1 MNTPVNCTDSELSTF
16 LQGLVEG
23 YLPTYYSDTNP
34 SAQSRSN
41 PIASKSYTHGKK
53 TVSFLGFQFTAILG
67 HLTESLGKIASKWC
81 AGGFPALI
89 YPKQNRTQMELEGRQ
104 ADFGTKWREL
114 PMKCDPVTFSLR
126 THRCLWDE
134 DLDKSY
140 ATFPEWG
147 IMLDGAFWEH
157 DTPELVTLGIEF
169 GYWATPNARDWKDTA
184 GMNKE
189 RKDGR
194 EKIDQTPRQVY
205 ASLDGSGLFTPP
217 TASENWGEIVTGTT
231 RYAAQNAELITPN
244 VDAPAQ
250 QWMKCPTKSETE
262 LNTPAPNRLGLLNP
276 AFSEWL
282 MGWPIE
288 WTDSKPLATD
298 KFQAWLLSHGEH
310 SAKE

>member
-1 MNTPVNCTDSELSTF
+1 MNYIFLAEQGEESSAASFSDIPPYALSNSTPTAGKSCCNDSGMESCPGSPYGTMF
-16 LQGLVEG
+16 GL
-23 YLPTYYSDTNP
+23 
-34 SAQSRSN
+34 
-41 PIASKSYTHGKK
+41 
-53 TVSFLGFQFTAILG
+53 
-67 HLTESLGKIASKWC
+67 LTESLGEIESKWC
-81 AGGFPALI
+81 AGGFPVLI
-89 YPKQNRTQMELEGRQ
+89 YPKSSRMPKESKEKP
-104 ADFGTKWREL
+104 ADSGTRWRES

-126 THRCLWDE
+126 THRCLFDE
-134 DLDKSY
+134 DLDKSC

-244 VDAPAQ
+244 VDVPAQ
-250 QWMKCPTKSETE
+250 QWMKCPIKSGMES
-262 LNTPAPNRLGLLNP
+262 NTPAPNRLGLLNP

-282 MGWPIE
+282 MGWVIG
-288 WTDSKPLATD
+288 WTDLKPLATG
-298 KFQAWLLSHGEH
+298 KLQAWRHSHGGYSPKTYERGH
-310 SAKE
+310 D

>member
-1 MNTPVNCTDSELSTF
+1 M
-16 LQGLVEG
+16 
-23 YLPTYYSDTNP
+23 
-34 SAQSRSN
+34 
-41 PIASKSYTHGKK
+41 SYTYLQDAGEESSAASFSDIPPYALLNSTPTAGKSCCSDSGMESCPGSPSGMTLK
-53 TVSFLGFQFTAILG
+53 PF
-67 HLTESLGKIASKWC
+67 TESLGEIASKWC
-81 AGGFPALI
+81 AGVFPALI
-89 YPKQNRTQMELEGRQ
+89 YPKQNRTQMESEGRQ

-114 PMKCDPVTFSLR
+114 PMKCDLVTFSLR

-169 GYWATPNARDWKDTA
+169 GYWATPNARDWRDTP
-184 GMNKE
+184 GMKKE

-194 EKIDQTPRQVY
+194 EKIDQTPRQLY
-205 ASLDGSGLFTPP
+205 AALDGSGLFTPP

-231 RYAAQNAELITPN
+231 RYAAQNVELITPN
-244 VDAPAQ
+244 VDVRAQ

-262 LNTPAPNRLGLLNP
+262 SNTPAPNRLGLLNP

-288 WTDSKPLATD
+288 WTDLKPLETD
-298 KFQAWLLSHGEH
+298 KFRQWLRSHGEH

>member
-1 MNTPVNCTDSELSTF
+1 M
-16 LQGLVEG
+16 
-23 YLPTYYSDTNP
+23 
-34 SAQSRSN
+34 
-41 PIASKSYTHGKK
+41 SYTYLQDAGEESSAESFSDIPPYALLNSTPTAGKSCCSDSGMESCPGSPSGMTLK
-53 TVSFLGFQFTAILG
+53 P
-67 HLTESLGKIASKWC
+67 LTESLGEIASKWC

-114 PMKCDPVTFSLR
+114 PMKCDLVTFSLR

-169 GYWATPNARDWKDTA
+169 GYWATPNARDWRDTP
-184 GMNKE
+184 GMKKE

-194 EKIDQTPRQVY
+194 EKIDQTPRQLY
-205 ASLDGSGLFTPP
+205 AALDGSGLFTPP

-244 VDAPAQ
+244 VDVRAQ

-262 LNTPAPNRLGLLNP
+262 SNTPAPNRLGLLNP

-288 WTDSKPLATD
+288 WTDLKPLETD
-298 KFQAWLLSHGEH
+298 KFRQWQHSHGEH